1 MNTDSK
7 DTPNPQALADAAK
20 DAAQRAT
27 EAAKELAKN
36 ATTTAKDAVHQAT
49 DAARNCC
56 ATVSAKVE
64 DSAVRA
70 QECVKQNPLAMVL
83 GAVALG
89 VAVGCLVALS
99 SRPRL
104 TLRERFVDDPVQ
116 TTRDTL
122 YAALAPV
129 AQQLH
134 EGYDSAR
141 SGAGNLLSGLQCRG
155 DSWTN
160 QLGRV
165 GNNLK
170 FW

>member
-1 MNTDSK
+1 MNTNTLEKPPFNSL
-7 DTPNPQALADAAK
+7 PDAAK

-27 EAAKELAKN
+27 EAAKQV
-36 ATTTAKDAVHQAT
+36 TQQAT

-56 ATVSAKVE
+56 ESVSTKVDETV
-64 DSAVRA
+64 VRA
-70 QECVKQNPLAMVL
+70 QDYVKKNPMAIVL
-83 GAVALG
+83 GAVAFG
-89 VAVGCLVALS
+89 VAVGCIVALS
-99 SRPRL
+99 TRHRP

-129 AQQLH
+129 AQRLH
-134 EGYDSAR
+134 EGYDTAR
-141 SGAGNLLSGLQCRG
+141 DGAGKVMNGLHRST
-155 DSWTN
+155 DSWAD